1 MSEERETRAYREK
14 GLGWKPY
21 WDERDQ
27 DYLMISHLQ
36 RDLAGAA
43 VPAEKIWQIGPIL
56 DQGREGACVGFAWRA
71 WMNAKPISNN
81 PERLIQARD
90 IYLQAQLVD
99 EFPGQEPTMSGT
111 SVRAAAKV
119 MVREGHLGEYVWS
132 GSADEVLT
140 WVRTKGPLVFS
151 TRWFESMYEPDRNGY
166 VYPRGRVVGGHALCM
181 FGVEENDDA
190 HIQQS
195 WGPDHG
201 IEGCIRMSRKTLSY
215 LVSQGYVSACAAAQ
229 IPRR

>member
-1 MSEERETRAYREK
+1 MSEERRTGAHREK

-21 WDERDQ
+21 WDERDH
-27 DYLMISHLQ
+27 LMITHLQ
-36 RDLAGAA
+36 KDLAGAT
-43 VPAEKIWQIGPIL
+43 VPAEKVWQIGPIL
-56 DQGREGACVGFAWRA
+56 DQGREGACVGSAWRA
-71 WMNAKPISNN
+71 WMNAKPIANK
-81 PERLIQARD
+81 PERLIQVRD

-99 EFPGQEPTMSGT
+99 EFPGQEPTVSGT
-111 SVRAAAKV
+111 SVRAAA
-119 MVREGHLGEYVWS
+119 
-132 GSADEVLT
+132 
-140 WVRTKGPLVFS
+140 KGPLVFS
-151 TRWFESMYEPDRNGY
+151 TRWFESMYEPDENGY
-166 VYPRGRVVGGHALCM
+166 VYPKGKVVGGHALCM

-201 IEGCIRMSRKTLSY
+201 LEGCIKMNRKTLSY